1 MRFAE
6 DIEMAYDMRNDLQ
19 ETLVSKEEIDAIVA
33 RLGAEISR
41 DYEGKNPILITVL
54 KGAFIFMADLCRAI
68 TVPCTMDFMSVS
80 SYGNGSTTSGT
91 VRIRKDLDVDI
102 KGQDVIIVEDILDSG
117 VTLSNLIEMLQTRD
131 PASMKLVTLFD
142 KPDRRKAD
150 VTIDYCGMQV
160 PDAFI
165 VGYGLDYAEKYRNLP
180 EVSILKPEVYTK

>member
-1 MRFAE
+1 
-6 DIEMAYDMRNDLQ
+6 
-19 ETLVSKEEIDAIVA
+19 
-33 RLGAEISR
+33 
-41 DYEGKNPILITVL
+41 VL

>member
-1 MRFAE
+1 
-6 DIEMAYDMRNDLQ
+6 MRNDLQ

>member
-1 MRFAE
+1 
-6 DIEMAYDMRNDLQ
+6 MAYDMRNDLQ

-80 SYGNGSTTSGT
+80 SYGSGSTTSGT
-91 VRIRKDLDVDI
+91 VRIRKDLDVNI
-102 KGQDVIIVEDILDSG
+102 EGQHVIIVEDILDSG
-117 VTLSNLIEMLQTRD
+117 VTLSNLIELLKTRN
-131 PASMKLVTLFD
+131 PASMRLVTLFD

>member
-1 MRFAE
+1 
-6 DIEMAYDMRNDLQ
+6 MAYDMRNDLQ

-33 RLGAEISR
+33 RLGAEISH

>member
-1 MRFAE
+1 
-6 DIEMAYDMRNDLQ
+6 MAYDMRNDLQ
-19 ETLVSKEEIDAIVA
+19 ETLVSKEEIQATVA

-80 SYGNGSTTSGT
+80 SYGGGTTTSGT
-91 VRIRKDLDVDI
+91 IRIRKDLDVNI
-102 KGQDVIIVEDILDSG
+102 EGQDVIIVEDILDSG
-117 VTLSNLIEMLQTRD
+117 VTLSNLIELLQTRN
-131 PASMKLVTLFD
+131 PASMRLVTLFD